1 MGKVE
6 IIEKKVIPI
15 LLPTTSKSA
24 PIGYRRSTD
33 KLVLYN
39 ASESDVNPFI
49 NIDVI
54 PHHVYILST
63 DKVLVGDYVYDAK
76 CVRKVVSI
84 GRSYLFFSS
93 GKPLRTSFAN
103 KVIATSDKMID
114 LPLVGDGIINKFTL
128 DFKLICGLIVIYER
142 FSDNKFGYR
151 LNDRFELEIDRIDK
165 ITDFEYISTTE
176 LMVGNYV
183 YDNEYLLRIST
194 GDEIEF
200 SEEYLPIKVTEYWLN
215 KLNFK
220 KIDEGRYKCSYK
232 NLLIE
237 FKKGEYRLYIS
248 DVIKGCKVLVRRV
261 KYVHEIQ
268 NAYQSIIGVELDPV
282 RDINDKW
289 G

>member
-1 MGKVE
+1 VKKTE
-6 IIEKKVIPI
+6 LIEKKVIPI
-15 LLPTTSKSA
+15 LLPTTSRFA
-24 PIGYRRSTD
+24 PIGYKGSID
-33 KLVLYN
+33 SLVHYN
-39 ASESDVNPFI
+39 GSGLDEDPFH
-49 NIDVI
+49 NVDVI
-54 PHHVYILST
+54 PHHIYILST
-63 DKVLVGDYVYDAK
+63 DKVVIGDYVYDGTSI
-76 CVRKVVSI
+76 RKVVSI
-84 GRSYLFFSS
+84 GRSYLFFGS
-93 GKPLRTSFAN
+93 GEPIRTSFGN
-103 KVIATSDKMID
+103 KIIATSDKLIE
-114 LPLVGDGIINKFTL
+114 LPLIGNDILREFLI
-128 DFKLICGLIVIYER
+128 DFKGICGLIVIYER
-142 FSDNKFGYR
+142 FDDNKFGYTP
-151 LNDRFELEIDRIDK
+151 NDRFELEIDRIDK

-220 KIDEGRYKCSYK
+220 KIDEGRHKCSYK